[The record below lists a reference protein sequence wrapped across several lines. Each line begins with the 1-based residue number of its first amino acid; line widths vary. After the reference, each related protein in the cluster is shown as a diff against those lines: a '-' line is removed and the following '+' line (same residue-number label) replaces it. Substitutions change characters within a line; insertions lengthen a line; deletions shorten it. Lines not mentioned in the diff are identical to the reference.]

1 MRVFTAVTTSL
12 LLGSAAATTLRIPQK
27 GDLYYA
33 RNAKLAARQIAPDG
47 EEFPAECASTC
58 DPINGALGECEDL
71 ACQCLD
77 AHGQALTACVQCL
90 VEAADNSDES
100 RRDAQEVLNGFD
112 LGCGNPDGTHTIDG
126 GAPDSSTFV
135 SSSSSSQA
143 ESSSVSESQTT
154 PPSATPPPPTSTPNS
169 DNDVDTDDA
178 DTQDDGGDAE
188 GAASRAGLT
197 WGVLGMGT
205 VVLSAVLV

>member
-126 GAPDSSTFV
+126 GAPDSST
-135 SSSSSSQA
+135 
-143 ESSSVSESQTT
+143 
-154 PPSATPPPPTSTPNS
+154 